1 MNLQLKHNTNQ
12 IMLKIKME
20 MIMQLIRIKVA
31 RKIFYH
37 LIEFQGTKLIQ
48 CILNKPKFIVIMD
61 LHPDLMP
68 LKSKIMKYFF
78 KKFKKKMEIKFK
90 KMNKKSRINYNLIA

>member
-1 MNLQLKHNTNQ
+1 
-12 IMLKIKME
+12 
-20 MIMQLIRIKVA
+20 
-31 RKIFYH
+31 
-37 LIEFQGTKLIQ
+37 
-48 CILNKPKFIVIMD
+48 MD

>member
-1 MNLQLKHNTNQ
+1 
-12 IMLKIKME
+12 
-20 MIMQLIRIKVA
+20 
-31 RKIFYH
+31 
-37 LIEFQGTKLIQ
+37 
-48 CILNKPKFIVIMD
+48 MD

-68 LKSKIMKYFF
+68 LKSKIMKYLF